1 MKRKL
6 IILSILTFSFGAVIA
21 QALPEETNAPIVGEA
36 ADESPEYPGGVIEMM
51 KFIKANTKYPQS
63 AASSNINGKCS
74 VKFMVNP
81 DGSISDVT
89 VLDGLKNCPD
99 CDAEAIR
106 VVRSMP
112 KWKPG
117 RLAGKAVALFYNLS
131 VHFSPPKK

>member
-1 MKRKL
+1 MKLKL
-6 IILSILTFSFGAVIA
+6 IIVSIFTLLFGAVNA

-36 ADESPEYPGGVIEMM
+36 ADESPEYQGGVMEMM
-51 KFIKANTKYPQS
+51 KYIKANTKYPQS
-63 AASSNINGKCS
+63 AADAKINNNCT
-74 VKFMVNP
+74 VKFLVNP

-89 VLDGLKNCPD
+89 ILDGLKSCPD

-117 RLAGKAVALFYNLS
+117 RLAGKEVALFYN
-131 VHFSPPKK
+131 VNVNFSAPKK

>member
-1 MKRKL
+1 MKLKL
-6 IILSILTFSFGAVIA
+6 IILSILALSFGTVNA

-51 KFIKANTKYPQS
+51 KFIKANTRYPES
-63 AASSNINGKCS
+63 AATANINGKCA

-89 VLDGLKNCPD
+89 VLDGIKSCPD

-106 VVRSMP
+106 VVKSMP

-117 RLAGKAVALFYNLS
+117 KLAGKAVALFYNVS
-131 VHFSPPKK
+131 VHFSSPKK

>member
-6 IILSILTFSFGAVIA
+6 IILSIFTLLFGAANA

-36 ADESPEYPGGVIEMM
+36 ADESPEYPGGAIEMM

-63 AASSNINGKCS
+63 AASSNITGKCA

-89 VLDGLKNCPD
+89 VLEGIKNCPD
-99 CDAEAIR
+99 CDTEAIR
-106 VVRSMP
+106 VVKSMP

-117 RLAGKAVALFYNLS
+117 RLAGKSVALFYNVS
-131 VHFSPPKK
+131 VHFSQPKK